1 VSVCL
6 LLAQS
11 LLYWVGMRETIKH
24 NKEVGIMLEKLEAIW
39 EVALGVLLVGMLVGG
54 IVLAFVLAAELDRI
68 ALSWM

>member
-1 VSVCL
+1 
-6 LLAQS
+6 
-11 LLYWVGMRETIKH
+11 
-24 NKEVGIMLEKLEAIW
+24 MLEKLEAIW

>member
-11 LLYWVGMRETIKH
+11 LLYWVGMRQTIKH
-24 NKEVGIMLEKLEAIW
+24 NKEVGDMLEKLEAIW

-54 IVLAFVLAAELDRI
+54 IVLAFCLAAELDRI